1 MSFRKVQSSDE
12 PAGGDGGRGRLF
24 MPPGRARI
32 VRRLSLVI
40 AAIAL
45 AATLLYPGP
54 VPDHDSVTK
63 AVARPQPAPPPRP
76 ATVTV
81 SARPDALTVPRS
93 FLGLS
98 VEYWAVPH
106 FAQYGAQFD
115 RVLSLIHVPGEG
127 PVVLRVGGDSADRTF
142 WAPDERRPSRW
153 AYDLTTSWWRGL
165 GTVVRRTGAR
175 VIVDLNL
182 VTGSAYMGAQWAREA
197 EAALPRGSIIGF
209 EVGNEPD
216 IYSNR
221 YWSKATSS
229 GTLRTDLVPLKLSSI
244 SYLDEFEAYASAL
257 SQVAPNVPLLG
268 PAVANP
274 SRSLSWVATLLSGP
288 HAGLG
293 IVSVHRYP
301 YSGCVRKSSSGFP
314 TIARLLSE
322 KASAGVASAVAPAAR
337 LAHAAGL
344 PLRLTELNSITCGG
358 KPGVSDTF
366 ATALWA
372 PDTLFELMRVGV
384 QGANI
389 HVRDDAVNAAF
400 YVGPSGLRAQPL
412 LYGLTLFARTLGP
425 GAQLIHAYEQASPSL
440 HLKAW
445 AVRLRGGLV
454 HVLLIDKGPYAVR
467 VNLRLPATAPA
478 TVQRLLAP
486 SVRSRWG
493 ETLAGQHIA
502 SNGRWAG
509 HRTTQVVARSRR
521 GYEIVVPRY
530 SAALVSVRMQ
540 GPPPATAPSGL
551 NGRHVLVG
559 VRTRRPAARPGPTR
573 SQRAVSAPRNRSRTR
588 L

>member
-1 MSFRKVQSSDE
+1 M
-12 PAGGDGGRGRLF
+12 
-24 MPPGRARI
+24 ARR
-32 VRRLSLVI
+32 VPLVI

-45 AATLLYPGP
+45 AATLFYPGP

-63 AVARPQPAPPPRP
+63 AVARVQPAPPPRP
-76 ATVTV
+76 GTVTV
-81 SARPDALTVPRS
+81 SAAAGALSVPRS

-98 VEYWAVPH
+98 VEYWGLPH

-127 PVVLRVGGDSADRTF
+127 PVILRVGGDSADRTF
-142 WAPDERRPSRW
+142 WATDVRRASRW
-153 AYDLTTSWWRGL
+153 AYDLTPSWWQAL
-165 GTVVRRTGAR
+165 GTLVRRTGAR

-182 VTGSAYMGAQWAREA
+182 VTGSPYMAAQWARKA

-221 YWSKATSS
+221 YWSKAVSS

-274 SRSLSWVATLLSGP
+274 SRNLSWVATLLGGP

-293 IVSVHRYP
+293 VVSVHRYP
-301 YSGCVRKSSSGFP
+301 YSGCVHKSSSGFP
-314 TIARLLSE
+314 TIARVLSE

-337 LAHAAGL
+337 LAFAAGL

-358 KPGVSDTF
+358 KAGVSDTF
-366 ATALWA
+366 ATSLWA
-372 PDTLFELMRVGV
+372 PDTLFELMRAGAE
-384 QGANI
+384 GANI
-389 HVRDDAVNAAF
+389 HVRADAVNAAF
-400 YVGPSGLRAQPL
+400 YVGEGGLRAQPL
-412 LYGLTLFARTLGP
+412 LYGLALFARTLGP
-425 GAQLIHAYEQASPSL
+425 GAQLIHAYEHASASL

-445 AVRLRGGLV
+445 AVQLPGGLV

-467 VNLRLPATAPA
+467 VDLSVPATGPA

-493 ETLAGQHIA
+493 ETLAGQQIA

-509 HRTTQVVARSRR
+509 HRTREVVARSRR

-530 SAALVSVRMQ
+530 SAALVSVRTQ
-540 GPPPATAPSGL
+540 GAIAAPSQSAPH
-551 NGRHVLVG
+551 GRTVLVG
-559 VRTRRPAARPGPTR
+559 VRGRRPAAHRAPTLGR
-573 SQRAVSAPRNRSRTR
+573 RVVTGPRNRSRTR